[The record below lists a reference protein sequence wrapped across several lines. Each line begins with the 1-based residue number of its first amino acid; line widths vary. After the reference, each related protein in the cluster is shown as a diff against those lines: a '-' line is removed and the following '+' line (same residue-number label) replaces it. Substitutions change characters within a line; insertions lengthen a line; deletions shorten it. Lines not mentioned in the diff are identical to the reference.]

1 MGLRTAKILQ
11 ALFVV
16 MLAWY
21 VYSILCRWHWLIGF
35 LLLLVSLAN
44 AVTIWMLREN
54 RETLAKL
61 CRTPFV
67 SKYVRGIC
75 YLTRQQMPTDE
86 RPGATVDA
94 LLLRSK
100 SDFHIAAG
108 RAKQIVRGHDEVLDR
123 TFSRVFENVTLRKS
137 RRHSKSLGPVAS
149 FLLLGDEGIGKRY
162 LARVLSKLLY
172 RTGRVEVFECDRIT
186 PESLIGIK
194 GRAGDLLEMVRQEP
208 FQMLVFERIEKASA
222 EVAGVLLRLLS
233 TGQLTQPGT
242 ESAVSF
248 QHTTIVFTTNPTD
261 SIANLDEA
269 VLGRSAWQQRVIEQL
284 RDEQQLDSG
293 MLSAIDEIVLCQSPC
308 DEVKAEVISLLL
320 QKECRA
326 HGIELSHVDPII
338 LGTQVLQLDD
348 ATGFAHAPS
357 RIKKLLSRPLVAA
370 AAEQHDSLSLRVATD
385 TPRAELT
392 NAMR

>member
-1 MGLRTAKILQ
+1 
-11 ALFVV
+11 

-21 VYSILCRWHWLIGF
+21 VYSVLGGWHWLIGF

-44 AVTIWMLREN
+44 AATIWMLREN

-61 CRTPFV
+61 CRKPFV
-67 SKYVRGIC
+67 NKYVSGIC
-75 YLTRQQMPTDE
+75 YLTGQQMPMDE

-94 LLLRSK
+94 LLLRSN
-100 SDFHIAAG
+100 SDFHIAG
-108 RAKQIVRGHDEVLDR
+108 RRAKEIVRGHDEVIDR
-123 TFSRVFENVTLRKS
+123 ALSRVFENITLRKS

-172 RTGRVEVFECDRIT
+172 RSGRVEIFECDRIT
-186 PESLIGIK
+186 PESLVGIK
-194 GRAGDLLEMVRQEP
+194 GRPGDLLEMVRREP
-208 FQMLVFERIEKASA
+208 FQLLIFERIEQASA
-222 EVAGVLLRLLS
+222 EVAGVLSRLLS
-233 TGQLTQPGT
+233 TGQLTQPGV

-248 QHTTIVFTTNPTD
+248 QHTTIVFTTKPSD

-269 VLGRSAWQQRVIEQL
+269 VLGRSAWQQRVIEYL
-284 RDEQQLDSG
+284 RDERQLDSG
-293 MLSAIDEIVLCQSPC
+293 MLSSVDEVLLCDSPS

-338 LGTQVLQLDD
+338 LGAQVLQLDD

-370 AAEQHDSLSLRVATD
+370 AADEHDSLSLRVATD
-385 TPRAELT
+385 TPRTKLT
-392 NAMR
+392 NAIR

>member
-1 MGLRTAKILQ
+1 
-11 ALFVV
+11 
-16 MLAWY
+16 
-21 VYSILCRWHWLIGF
+21 
-35 LLLLVSLAN
+35 
-44 AVTIWMLREN
+44 
-54 RETLAKL
+54 
-61 CRTPFV
+61 
-67 SKYVRGIC
+67 
-75 YLTRQQMPTDE
+75 MPMDE

-94 LLLRSK
+94 LLLHSN
-100 SDFHIAAG
+100 SDFHIAAA

-123 TFSRVFENVTLRKS
+123 TLSRVFENVTLRKS

-149 FLLLGDEGIGKRY
+149 ILLLGDEGIGKRY

-194 GRAGDLLEMVRQEP
+194 GRPGDLLEMVRREP
-208 FQMLVFERIEKASA
+208 FQLLIFERIEKASA
-222 EVAGVLLRLLS
+222 EVAGVLSRLLS
-233 TGQLTQPGT
+233 TGQLTQPGV

-248 QHTTIVFTTNPTD
+248 QHTTIVFTTKPSD

-269 VLGRSAWQQRVIEQL
+269 VLGRSAWRQRVIEYL
-284 RDEQQLDSG
+284 RDERQLDSG
-293 MLSAIDEIVLCQSPC
+293 MLSSVDEVLLCDSPS

-370 AAEQHDSLSLRVATD
+370 AADEHDSLSLRVAID
-385 TPRAELT
+385 TPRTELT